1 MKLLDA
7 CGVPLSGGNGA
18 SIAHYETAIGM
29 LLGRPGDPDAAI
41 AAALSEDPRFVMGRC
56 LRAAVL
62 ILSADEAME
71 PALRECVAAAE
82 ELAGQA
88 NDRERRH
95 IAAARAWLERDF
107 ARATRMYGEVLI
119 DYPRDR
125 LALRVAHFGDFF
137 LGRQSMLRDRVA
149 QVLPYWD
156 ESVPGYGYVL
166 GMYAFGL
173 EETAHYARAED
184 TARRALE
191 LAYPNPGAIHAIAHV
206 MEMQG
211 RQREGIAWLE
221 ETAAQWDR
229 GDGSATHFWWHL
241 ALFHL
246 DLNEV
251 SSALHIYD
259 AHIGARPGMSL
270 SSLADAS
277 ALLWR
282 LHLRGVS
289 LGGRWCELAGQWA
302 ARRLAAYCPF
312 HDLHAVA
319 AFVGA
324 GDSVHVERSLG
335 VLRHRAAGDDPGA
348 RRVRDIWLPVAKAL
362 AAFGNGDYGAAVE
375 GLGEIRL
382 IDHGIGGSHA
392 QRDALNLTLIEAAL
406 RHREVRLAR
415 ALAAERMA
423 LKPSSAFNRAL
434 ARRAQAGL
442 VFAARGPLG
451 ATASRA

>member
-1 MKLLDA
+1 MSLFDA
-7 CGVPLSGGNGA
+7 CGVPLSSGSRAAIGHHEA
-18 SIAHYETAIGM
+18 AIGM
-29 LLGRPGDPDAAI
+29 LLGRPGDPQGAV
-41 AAALSEDPRFVMGRC
+41 AAALAEDPRFVMGHC

-71 PALRECVAAAE
+71 PALRECVATAE
-82 ELAGQA
+82 ELTHRA

-107 ARATRMYGEVLI
+107 ARAIRLYGEVLI

-125 LALRVAHFGDFF
+125 VALRVAHFGDFY
-137 LGRQSMLRDRVA
+137 LGYHAMLRDRIA

-173 EETAHYARAED
+173 EETAHYAQAEG

-191 LAYPNPGAIHAIAHV
+191 LDRPNPGAVHAITHV

-211 RQREGIAWLE
+211 RQCEGIAWLK
-221 ETAAQWDR
+221 ETAAQWDQ
-229 GDGSATHFWWHL
+229 GDGTATHLWWHL

-246 DLNEV
+246 DLNEE
-251 SSALHIYD
+251 STALDIYD

-282 LHLRGVS
+282 LHLRGRS
-289 LGGRWCELAGQWA
+289 LGGRWRELADQWA
-302 ARRLAAYCPF
+302 ARRLSAYCPF
-312 HDLHAVA
+312 HDLHAMA

-324 GDSVHVERSLG
+324 GDATHVEESLQT
-335 VLRHRAAGDDPGA
+335 LHNRASSDGPGA
-348 RRVRDIWLPVAKAL
+348 RRVRDVSLPIAEAF
-362 AAFGNGDYGAAVE
+362 AAFGEGDYGAAIE
-375 GLGEIRL
+375 GLSKIRVVGQL
-382 IDHGIGGSHA
+382 SGSHA
-392 QRDALNLTLIEAAL
+392 QRDAIHLTLVESAL
-406 RHREVRLAR
+406 RHGRLRLAR
-415 ALAAERMA
+415 ALAAERTA
-423 LKPSSAFNRAL
+423 LKPTSAYNQAL
-434 ARRAQAGL
+434 AARTRAGL
-442 VFAARGPLG
+442 RLAA
-451 ATASRA
+451 